1 MGLFLVFVL
10 LSFCLF
16 VFLSFCLFVVVFCG
30 FVFFCFCNL
39 YYHFMSF
46 FIFVLT
52 SLWSNVSV
60 GSSLKI
66 HCLCPN
72 SKVAV
77 TQWVT
82 TSPGQLKIYIGIFVL
97 LKLVIRIFRYLFVSK
112 NYEYHTLF
120 QTWFADSQV
129 LLPSNCTFDRIRN
142 IFDKILF
149 QPTFN
154 RDIYNGLWGM
164 RLEFQ
169 NFETC
174 DKIKE

>member
-10 LSFCLF
+10 FSFYRF
-16 VFLSFCLFVVVFCG
+16 VFLLLFFVVLSFSVFVICIIILCLF
-30 FVFFCFCNL
+30 
-39 YYHFMSF
+39 
-46 FIFVLT
+46 FVLT